1 MPEWNEI
8 VQMPEGYTTTIID
21 SKEAVDDSALE
32 LIPGEKF
39 GPARFG
45 MTVEQVIKAIGEP
58 DLASGFVQTT
68 FADDG
73 GAAKYQVC
81 KLNYASRGFEL
92 SVEQDHGLI
101 GVICFG
107 FPGVREFQ
115 GQFPGGIKMGD
126 TPEDVRSVFGE
137 VARQPN
143 LNWGESSSD
152 LIYQSVNNSTIRFV
166 FNKSQLTMTVVL
178 KKE

>member
-1 MPEWNEI
+1 M
-8 VQMPEGYTTTIID
+8 
-21 SKEAVDDSALE
+21 
-32 LIPGEKF
+32 
-39 GPARFG
+39 
-45 MTVEQVIKAIGEP
+45 
-58 DLASGFVQTT
+58 ASLVLFVL
-68 FADDG
+68 
-73 GAAKYQVC
+73 V
-81 KLNYASRGFEL
+81 
-92 SVEQDHGLI
+92 
-101 GVICFG
+101 
-107 FPGVREFQ
+107 FQ
-115 GQFPGGIKMGD
+115 GAGNSKASFPGGIKMGD